1 MSQQGSPKDSPDYW
15 IDEINKIILTDPL
28 SPESRERLENLKA
41 YLFELSD
48 LAASQTA
55 SNDRRQKYDLKLK
68 RGLRIKL
75 RKESYKQNY
84 RDWAAA
90 LVCHLNE
97 PSKEEAR
104 QIRKAIRDRLEC
116 GSDEARNRYNEFIRG
131 KPSSLRETDLPIPL
145 KDLEPMLWKFIERFE
160 ARFSQSA
167 KKRSNS

>member
-41 YLFELSD
+41 YLFELAD

-68 RGLRIKL
+68 RSLKTKL
-75 RKESYKQNY
+75 RKESYEQNY

-90 LVCHLNE
+90 LVWHLNE
-97 PSKEEAR
+97 PNKEEAR

-145 KDLEPMLWKFIERFE
+145 KDLEPMLWKFIERYE
-160 ARFSQSA
+160 DRYRPQV
-167 KKRSNS
+167 KKRSDD

>member
-1 MSQQGSPKDSPDYW
+1 MSQQGSPKGSPDYW

-28 SPESRERLENLKA
+28 SPESRGRLENLKA

-48 LAASQTA
+48 LATSQTA
-55 SNDRRQKYDLKLK
+55 SNDRRQEYDIKLF
-68 RGLRIKL
+68 RGMKIRL
-75 RKESYKQNY
+75 RKESYEQNY

-90 LVCHLNE
+90 LVWHLNE
-97 PSKEEAR
+97 PDKKEAT